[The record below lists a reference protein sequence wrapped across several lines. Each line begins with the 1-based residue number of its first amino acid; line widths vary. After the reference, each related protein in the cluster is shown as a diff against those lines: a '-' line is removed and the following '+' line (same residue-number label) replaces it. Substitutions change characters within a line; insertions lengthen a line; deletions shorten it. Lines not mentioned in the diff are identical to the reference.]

1 MKKLSF
7 IVPIYNV
14 EKYIKDCVSSIYRQG
29 LSDEDFEVILVND
42 GTEDNSFERIK
53 DICTL
58 HKNLFI
64 INQENQ
70 GLSCARNTGLLYA
83 KGDYVLFV
91 DSDDMLAEGCVADL
105 LELALSSDADLLVAD
120 YLRLSDEEI
129 LMYKRTNDK
138 PCGVIKSGSQLFMED
153 LTPDQSYV
161 WRTMYKRNYLLQN
174 ELKFIPGIC
183 YEDIPFTPEC
193 FLKAHVCVRVNFVL
207 YLYRI
212 GHCSITSN
220 MDKKKALDLNKV
232 IERIWDL
239 KDMKCLSE
247 EVRRRLIDNLF
258 STFSFELWCISHN
271 KNVFIYRKEI
281 VKDLMKRVPDI
292 WFNNCFKQ
300 FFVSLLFRMIPDLYL
315 RIRSIC
321 LFKK

>member
-1 MKKLSF
+1 MKKLSI

-14 EKYIKDCVSSIYRQG
+14 EKYIKDCISSVYRQS

-42 GTEDNSFERIK
+42 GTEDNSLERIE

-58 HKNLFI
+58 HNNLFI

-70 GLSCARNTGLLYA
+70 GLSSARNTGLLYA
-83 KGDYVLFV
+83 KGDYVIFL
-91 DSDDMLAEGCVADL
+91 DSDDLLAEGSVAAL

-120 YLRLSDEEI
+120 FLKLSDEEI
-129 LMYKRTNDK
+129 LRYNRTNDES
-138 PCGVIKSGSQLFMED
+138 CGVIKTGSQLFMED

-161 WRTMYKRNYLLQN
+161 WRTIYKRIFLLQN

-193 FLKAHVCVRVNFVL
+193 YLKAHVCLRVKSVL

-220 MDKKKALDLNKV
+220 MDKKKAMDLNKV

-281 VKDLMKRVPDI
+281 VKDLMKRVPNI
-292 WFNNCFKQ
+292 WFKNNIKQ
-300 FFVSLLFRMIPDLYL
+300 FAVSLLFRAMPDLYL
-315 RIRSIC
+315 RIRSI
-321 LFKK
+321 

>member
-1 MKKLSF
+1 MKKLSI

-14 EKYIKDCVSSIYRQG
+14 EKYIKDCISSVYRQS

-42 GTEDNSFERIK
+42 GTEDNSLERIE

-58 HKNLFI
+58 HNNLFI

-70 GLSCARNTGLLYA
+70 GLSSARNTGLLYA
-83 KGDYVLFV
+83 KGDYVIFL
-91 DSDDMLAEGCVADL
+91 DSDDLLAEGSVAAL

-120 YLRLSDEEI
+120 FLKLSDEEI
-129 LMYKRTNDK
+129 LRYNRTNDE
-138 PCGVIKSGSQLFMED
+138 PCGVIKTGSQLFMED

-161 WRTMYKRNYLLQN
+161 WRTIYKRIFLLQN

-193 FLKAHVCVRVNFVL
+193 YLKAHVCLRVKSVL

-212 GHCSITSN
+212 GHSSITSK
-220 MDKKKALDLNKV
+220 MDKKKAMDLNKV

-247 EVRRRLIDNLF
+247 EVRRRLMDNLF

-271 KNVFIYRKEI
+271 INVYIYRKEI
-281 VKDLMKRVPDI
+281 VKDLMKRVPNI
-292 WFNNCFKQ
+292 WFNNTLKQ
-300 FFVSLLFRMIPDLYL
+300 LIVSILFRAIPNLYL
-315 RIRSIC
+315 KIRSI
-321 LFKK
+321 